1 MFSLSFSP
9 RGKKIHRQI
18 QSTSGQLPAVPPSLT
33 VSERPDGE
41 AVEGVHA
48 EDPVEGAQVEDLQRT
63 VFIGGSF
70 TPTSVQGD
78 GCSEKADVASTQ
90 REPAEDCGIKKLSEG

>member
-18 QSTSGQLPAVPPSLT
+18 QLGHLPAVPPSLT
-33 VSERPDGE
+33 VSEHPDGE
-41 AVEGVHA
+41 AVEEEHA
-48 EDPVEGAQVEDLQRT
+48 EDPVEGVQVEDLQQT

-70 TPTSVQGD
+70 TPASVQWDAAVKKQMLPPPRG
-78 GCSEKADVASTQ
+78 SLLKTVA
-90 REPAEDCGIKKLSEG
+90 